1 MKNKIK
7 VVVYIVLVVVI
18 IIMIILIMGLIKDK
32 SDSVIQ
38 QKAQEIVDQ
47 IDNSNADTTASIVAE
62 KHESLTADLI
72 NENEENLDQPVDDS
86 IAEFY
91 EKRDRG
97 KGYAEERRKLLI
109 ENSIFNNAE
118 LEKNKYALSEQI
130 EGFIKEIYSEHGDPV
145 SAVYA
150 QRNGYDTAVVMMEDG
165 FELQL
170 RVITVRTGV
179 FDFEEVY

>member
-47 IDNSNADTTASIVAE
+47 IDSSSADTTASIVAE

-118 LEKNKYALSEQI
+118 LE
-130 EGFIKEIYSEHGDPV
+130 
-145 SAVYA
+145 
-150 QRNGYDTAVVMMEDG
+150 GYDTAVVMMEDG